1 MANSDVKVKEIRLLE
16 SYSTTYN
23 QFMEST
29 IHMTYRFRN
38 LFAQKNDQARD
49 LKHKIDDHLSIA
61 QQKYV
66 HAKVDYEASLKRNG
80 GPEENEVR
88 HRQQAMEMYKQLY
101 EKAKNYAESAKK
113 LYQNIHGEVE
123 RAEFMTMQ
131 HRHKLEKSKEDGDNF
146 LKKAIAA
153 LNDYS
158 Q

>member
-23 QFMEST
+23 RFMEST
-29 IHMTYRFRN
+29 IQMTYRFRN
-38 LFAQKNDQARD
+38 LFVQKDEQARD
-49 LKHKIDDHLSIA
+49 LERKIQEHLNIA
-61 QQKYV
+61 HQKYV
-66 HAKVDYEASLKRNG
+66 HAKADYEASVKRG
-80 GPEENEVR
+80 GGMDGNELR
-88 HRQQAMEMYKQLY
+88 HRQQAMEMYKQIY

-123 RAEFMTMQ
+123 RAEWMTNR
-131 HRHKLEKSKEDGDNF
+131 HRNKLEKSKEDGDNF

>member
-23 QFMEST
+23 RFMEST
-29 IHMTYRFRN
+29 IQMTYRFRN
-38 LFAQKNDQARD
+38 LFAQKDDQARD
-49 LKHKIDDHLSIA
+49 LEHKIKDHLNIA
-61 QQKYV
+61 QQKLT
-66 HAKVDYEASLKRNG
+66 HAKNAYEAALKKNG
-80 GPEENEVR
+80 GPDEKEVMQC
-88 HRQQAMEMYKQLY
+88 QQAVQMYKQLY

-123 RAEFMTMQ
+123 RAEWMTNR
-131 HRHKLEKSKEDGDNF
+131 HRNKLEKSKEDGDNF

-153 LNDYS
+153 LNDYT